1 MSREIDILTAPV
13 LKHLRDRWWDAA
25 FTEFVRDTLHPR
37 PGDRILELGCGS
49 GLAELTLSLLEPG
62 GVRYVGIDR
71 QRDRLR
77 QARGAARDHALTLGL
92 AAAEAA
98 ALPFVEGA
106 FASAFCVGVLQYAS
120 EPQVAMSLRELARV
134 TREDG
139 RVLLVEPDNASR
151 YWYSSLPIGMRAF
164 AVGREFFEA
173 TSMSM
178 STSASAPDPA
188 LGPHLPALCRANGIE
203 PIAVHVF
210 PVTTT
215 RLGAPVPSVWEA
227 RRQAVA
233 RLIADT
239 GTDTADASWRAIGE
253 DWLRAIETYAEEST
267 LAGPAFLE
275 IQHTMLF
282 ATVGHVRR

>member
-1 MSREIDILTAPV
+1 MARDIDILTTPV

-37 PGDRILELGCGS
+37 PGDRILELGCGR
-49 GLAELTLSLLEPG
+49 GLAELTLTLLEPG

-92 AAAEAA
+92 AAAQAA
-98 ALPFVEGA
+98 ALPFAEGA

-151 YWYSSLPIGMRAF
+151 YFYSSLESGARAF
-164 AVGREFFEA
+164 ARSREFFQA
-173 TSMSM
+173 GGG
-178 STSASAPDPA
+178 AGAGVGVDLA

-215 RLGAPVPSVWEA
+215 RLGAPVPGVWEA
-227 RRQAVA
+227 RRQAIA
-233 RLIADT
+233 RLVADT
-239 GTDTADASWRAIGE
+239 GTDTADASRRAIGE

>member
-1 MSREIDILTAPV
+1 LAREIDILTTPV

-37 PGDRILELGCGS
+37 PGDRIL

-77 QARGAARDHALTLGL
+77 QARGAARDHALALGL

-98 ALPFVEGA
+98 ALPFAEGA

-120 EPQVAMSLRELARV
+120 EPQVVMSLRELARV

-151 YWYSSLPIGMRAF
+151 YFYSSMESGTRAF
-164 AVGREFFEA
+164 ERSREFFQA
-173 TSMSM
+173 GGGAGGGADLS
-178 STSASAPDPA
+178 

-227 RRQAVA
+227 RRQAIA

-239 GTDTADASWRAIGE
+239 DTADASLRAIGE
-253 DWLRAIETYAEEST
+253 EWLRTIETYAEEST
-267 LAGPAFLE
+267 HAGPAFLE